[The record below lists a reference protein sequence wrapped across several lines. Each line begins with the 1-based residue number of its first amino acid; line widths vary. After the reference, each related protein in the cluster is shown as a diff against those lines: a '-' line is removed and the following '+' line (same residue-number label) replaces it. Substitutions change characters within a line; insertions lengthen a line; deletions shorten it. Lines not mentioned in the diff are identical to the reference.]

1 MESLSTFWWRNMK
14 SADITKRLP
23 NWWHPYSLNSI
34 KSLSNY
40 LWKWKLLWVILLFW
54 FLFWKWFS
62 ILFISSF
69 NFFFAIFSDSD
80 YCQCNSHVWSLLLD
94 LPNKYL
100 LSTLFWILPR
110 IFKTSICCN
119 IVSYEKINQKIFT
132 QSTLYNRRKT
142 TTTCTKEDI
151 DTCKEN
157 FGTFQ
162 DVVDYDC
169 KGQCKMCKWCSL
181 APTLKE
187 CKLYCSEGVQGC
199 TNSCE
204 KGRAKCLTCGKN
216 F

>member
-1 MESLSTFWWRNMK
+1 MK
-14 SADITKRLP
+14 
-23 NWWHPYSLNSI
+23 
-34 KSLSNY
+34 Y
-40 LWKWKLLWVILLFW
+40 L
-54 FLFWKWFS
+54 
-62 ILFISSF
+62 ILF
-69 NFFFAIFSDSD
+69 
-80 YCQCNSHVWSLLLD
+80 Y
-94 LPNKYL
+94 
-100 LSTLFWILPR
+100 
-110 IFKTSICCN
+110 
-119 IVSYEKINQKIFT
+119 
-132 QSTLYNRRKT
+132 RRKT

-199 TNSCE
+199 TNSCV

-216 F
+216 FQQKKKKEKEMNKHNFLV